1 MSSINAA
8 GRGTTNVSDN
18 SFTSPTRGGGR
29 ADKRTDKVADFLRA
43 EGINVDAMPARVLA
57 QLSRLSEKDLT
68 KLVEINQQFAE
79 RAGEPSDDVN
89 GYVVF

>member
-29 ADKRTDKVADFLRA
+29 ADKVADFLRA

-79 RAGEPSDDVN
+79 RVGEPSDDVN